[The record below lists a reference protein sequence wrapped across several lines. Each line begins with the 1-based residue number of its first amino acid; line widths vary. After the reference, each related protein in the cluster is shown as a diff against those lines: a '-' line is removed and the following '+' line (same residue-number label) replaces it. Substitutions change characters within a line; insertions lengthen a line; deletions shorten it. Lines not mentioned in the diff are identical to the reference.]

1 MLISDWSSDVCASDR
16 PQQQLLAQALH
27 AGGTA
32 QILDPQLTQVDLEV
46 VGHPRQQVLQRDA
59 VFLAGQLQ
67 ADGDLEI
74 VPVLTAG
81 VQVHQHLRQ
90 VEEHRLR
97 NRDKIGRASCR
108 ERVCQY
114 V

>member
-1 MLISDWSSDVCASDR
+1 MIRR
-16 PQQQLLAQALH
+16 PPRSTRTNTLFPCTTLFRS
-27 AGGTA
+27 TA

-46 VGHPRQQVLQRDA
+46 VDHPRQQVLQRDA

-67 ADGDLEI
+67 AEGDLEI

-97 NRDKIGRASCR
+97 NRDMLQVGRASCG